1 MNASIGWNRRCSRPA
16 ANVAFAC
23 AVGVLVAFG
32 SSCRQQTATPLA
44 APVSIRYEPV
54 QRLAFLRAR
63 VNGSRPLSFVLD
75 TGNRYAI
82 LDLARAREIGLTLGD
97 EIPVQGG
104 GANVKGRFVRD
115 AAFSIDGLAGFSQPV
130 ALAIPL
136 DDLAKRIGHDF
147 DGILGAEFMKQFV
160 VEIDSRS
167 TQIRLHDRDAFR
179 YSGSGRSVPVR
190 LDSSGHPILEA
201 AITPVAGQPIP
212 VQLVVDTGA
221 TGALD
226 LRAPFVAA
234 HRLPGPGVRT
244 IRQIG
249 GAGAGGRT
257 SGWIGRVERL
267 EFAGFTIPR
276 PVTVFSDDR
285 SGSNATNAT
294 QGKIGARILGR
305 FKLFLDYAHDRI
317 IFEPYGTLKE
327 PFDFASSGLRIEAS
341 PPEYRSFR
349 VVETRPDSA
358 ATEAGLR
365 AGDVIAAIDG
375 RAAAE
380 LTLTQI
386 VEMFERE
393 EPRRLKVQ
401 RGGENL
407 ELVLTPRREI

>member
-1 MNASIGWNRRCSRPA
+1 MNASIGWDGSRTRRA
-16 ANVAFAC
+16 ARIAIAC
-23 AVGVLVAFG
+23 AVGLFVALG
-32 SSCRQQTATPLA
+32 SACRQHAATPLA
-44 APVSIRYEPV
+44 KPVSIRYEPV
-54 QRLAFLRAR
+54 QRLVMLRVR

-82 LDLARAREIGLTLGD
+82 IDLDRAGEIGLNLG
-97 EIPVQGG
+97 EGIPVQGG
-104 GANVKGRFVRD
+104 GANVTGRFVRD
-115 AAFSIDGLAGFSQPV
+115 ASFSVEGLAGFSQPV
-130 ALAIPL
+130 AVAIPL
-136 DDLAKRIGHDF
+136 QDLANRIGHDF

-167 TQIRLHDRDAFR
+167 TQVRLHDRDTFR
-179 YSGSGRSVPVR
+179 YSGPGRSVPVR

-201 AITPVAGQPIP
+201 AITPVAGRTLP

-226 LRAPFVAA
+226 LRAPFVAK
-234 HRLPGPGVRT
+234 HRLPGAGVRT

-257 SGWIGRVERL
+257 SGFVGRVESL
-267 EFAGFTIPR
+267 EFGGFTIPR

-285 SGSNATNAT
+285 TGSNATNAT
-294 QGKIGARILGR
+294 QGKIGARVLSR

-317 IFEPYGTLKE
+317 IFEPYGALTA
-327 PFDFASSGLRIEAS
+327 PFDFASSGLRMEAS
-341 PPEYRSFR
+341 PPEYKSFR
-349 VVETRPDSA
+349 VAEMRPESA
-358 ATEAGLR
+358 ATDAGLR
-365 AGDVIAAIDG
+365 VGDVIAAIDG

-393 EPRRLKVQ
+393 EPRRLKIQ
-401 RGGENL
+401 RGAEIV
-407 ELVLTPRREI
+407 EVVLTPRREI